1 MKALVVDDESE
12 LAAGLAGWLKDDG
25 IECETASSADEA
37 QKKLMQKNVDLVV
50 SDIRMPGMTG
60 IDLLNWIQKDKSQ
73 TRVIL
78 ITGFT
83 DYDAQEMM
91 SLGCSGF
98 LTKPVTKNE
107 LLESIR
113 LLREDSAADN
123 STGMTFSK
131 IRLDAFLV
139 GHKSPFSIYI
149 KMTDGRFVKVANKDS
164 QLDYERVQRFKKNN
178 VNELWVESS
187 EFPAYLQLCRMV
199 NQAAR
204 KTSSSSKSESD
215 GGQRVRAM
223 ANHLVEVSYEGLR
236 SIGVNET
243 SLKTAVQDLR
253 SIYLPCLAKKNWADN
268 FGQYQLNSE
277 SMYSQ
282 AAMSANLMVAVV
294 RLMGWQ
300 STKNIDALVIG
311 TFLRD
316 ISLSGREHLSTQPL
330 TAMSEEE
337 KEFYLTHPTRSAEML
352 RQLPDVAPAT
362 LLIVEQ
368 HHENLKGNGFPG
380 ALSASR
386 VFPMAK
392 MVSTLDQVMGCLLT
406 SSGQPIQNKQEI
418 KDRLIQLEGQ
428 VLDHATYIA
437 LAGLLIY
444 PSYEKAKEFFSQN
457 AYAIGARPKFN

>member
-1 MKALVVDDESE
+1 MKALVVDDETE
-12 LAAGLAGWLKDDG
+12 LAAGLARWLKDDG
-25 IECETASSADEA
+25 IDSETASSADEA
-37 QKKLMQKNVDLVV
+37 QKKLTQKDFDLVI

-60 IDLLNWIQKDKSQ
+60 VDLLNWIQKDKSQ
-73 TRVIL
+73 IRVIL

-113 LLREDSAADN
+113 LLREDSEAEK

-131 IRLDAFLV
+131 IRLDSFLV
-139 GHKSPFSIYI
+139 GHKSPFSIYL

-164 QLDYERVQRFKKNN
+164 QLESERLQRFKKNN
-178 VNELWVESS
+178 VNELWVETSD
-187 EFPAYLQLCRMV
+187 FHIYLKLCRAI
-199 NQAAR
+199 NQAAN
-204 KTSSSSKSESD
+204 KTTSSAKDE
-215 GGQRVRAM
+215 GAVGEKARNM
-223 ANHLVEVSYEGLR
+223 AKHLIEVSYEGLR
-236 SIGVNET
+236 SMGVNEV

-253 SIYLPCLAKKNWADN
+253 SIYLPCLSKKNWADN
-268 FGQYQLNSE
+268 FDQYQINSE

-282 AAMSANLMVAVV
+282 AAMSANLMLAVV

-300 STKNIDALVIG
+300 STKNIEALIIG

-316 ISLSGREHLSTQPL
+316 ISLSGRDQLAAMPL
-330 TAMSEEE
+330 ESMSEEE
-337 KEFYLTHPTRSAEML
+337 KEFYLSHPPRSAETL
-352 RQLPDVAPAT
+352 RQLPGITPAT
-362 LLIVEQ
+362 LLIIEQ
-368 HHENLKGNGFPG
+368 HHEHLKGCGFPA

-386 VFPMAK
+386 IFPMAK
-392 MVSTLDQVMGCLLT
+392 MVSTLDQVMNCIIPK
-406 SSGQPIQNKQEI
+406 SGEPQKTKQEI
-418 KDRLIQLEGQ
+418 KDQLLQLEGQ

-444 PSYEKAKEFFSQN
+444 PTYEKAKEFFSQN